1 MLLIFVSMLIV
12 RKIIR
17 IGMLRWEE
25 NELSNILLVIRMDFK
40 MKRLIIVVVF
50 NGWLFLIMLFFI

>member
-1 MLLIFVSMLIV
+1 MLLTFVSMLIV

>member
-50 NGWLFLIMLFFI
+50 NGWLFLITLFFI

>member
-1 MLLIFVSMLIV
+1 MSIV

-17 IGMLRWEE
+17 IGMLRREE

-50 NGWLFLIMLFFI
+50 NGRLFLITLFFI